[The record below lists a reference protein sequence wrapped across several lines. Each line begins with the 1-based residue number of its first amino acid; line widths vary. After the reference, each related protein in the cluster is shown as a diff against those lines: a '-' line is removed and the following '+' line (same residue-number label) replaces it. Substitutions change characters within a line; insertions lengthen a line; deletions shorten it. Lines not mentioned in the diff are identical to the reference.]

1 VAIIALPARIHHPKR
16 AARLGTSARE
26 RFCNFIELSP
36 VTVRKMARGE
46 LAQMESRYY
55 PGVEADVSRLLS
67 ELRTLFDEDF
77 DVQTMQV
84 SSTAVLQARKSST
97 LRELTG
103 LAAALTVKITPE
115 TGGTR
120 VEIGMQKWFDKAAV
134 AAVALV
140 LSAGLLIALPAL
152 GAYWQ
157 YKLTEDAWKI
167 IEEHIA
173 RQAGGYVPP
182 LPGRCGT
189 CGAATSAGSTYCS
202 SCGANLRM
210 GLACA
215 TCGAVQ
221 KDASAR
227 FCNSCGK
234 PLTS

>member
-1 VAIIALPARIHHPKR
+1 
-16 AARLGTSARE
+16 
-26 RFCNFIELSP
+26 
-36 VTVRKMARGE
+36 
-46 LAQMESRYY
+46 MESRYY
-55 PGVEADVSRLLS
+55 PGVEADVIKLMT
-67 ELRTLFDEDF
+67 ELRTLFDEEF
-77 DVQTMQV
+77 EVQTMQV

-103 LAAALTVKITPE
+103 LAAALTIKITPE

-134 AAVALV
+134 AAVALI

-167 IEEHIA
+167 IEDHIA
-173 RQAGGYVPP
+173 HKAGGYVPP

-202 SCGANLRM
+202 SCGANLRV
-210 GLACA
+210 GLSCGS
-215 TCGAVQ
+215 CGAVQ
-221 KDASAR
+221 RDAGAR

-234 PLTS
+234 PLTTT